1 VRHSRGVRLP
11 ALLLAVLFAAQLTGC
26 SGLFR
31 SNARPEQTYY
41 LRAPTA
47 PAAPATAPATGAA
60 AATTGGTDGSG
71 SSDAGSAAVIRA
83 SVRVGHPVVDP
94 GLDSSHITLVQPD
107 HQMNFYTGARWP
119 AALPE
124 VIETLTVETLS
135 ASGAWAAVVDSTSP
149 FPADYLLHVAVR
161 RFDADYTG
169 GGAAPVVHV
178 TFDCIIGRHE
188 GREVIETFVASAST
202 PAAANRLGE
211 VVSAFQQATGA
222 ALGSLAEQA
231 AQAAR
236 ADISHGAHAGHNKPA
251 AGGGR

>member
-1 VRHSRGVRLP
+1 VRHSRAVPPP
-11 ALLLAVLFAAQLTGC
+11 ALLLVALSAALLSGC

-47 PAAPATAPATGAA
+47 TAAAA
-60 AATTGGTDGSG
+60 AATSGATDSSG
-71 SSDAGSAAVIRA
+71 SSDAGSAPVIHA
-83 SVRVGHPVVDP
+83 SVRIGHPVVDP

-107 HQMNFYTGARWP
+107 HQMNFYSGARWP

-149 FPADYLLHVAVR
+149 FPADYLLQVAVR
-161 RFDADYTG
+161 RFDADYTE

-178 TFDCIIGRHE
+178 TFDCIIGRRE

-202 PAAANRLGE
+202 AAAANRLGE
-211 VVSAFQQATGA
+211 VVSAFQQATSA
-222 ALGSLAEQA
+222 ALGSLSERA
-231 AQAAR
+231 AQAVR
-236 ADISHGAHAGHNKPA
+236 ADIAHGGHEGHKPA
-251 AGGGR
+251 PAGGH

>member
-1 VRHSRGVRLP
+1 VRHSRGVRPP
-11 ALLLAVLFAAQLTGC
+11 ALLLAALSAALLAGC

-41 LRAPTA
+41 LRA
-47 PAAPATAPATGAA
+47 ATAAAA
-60 AATTGGTDGSG
+60 AATSGATDSSG
-71 SSDAGSAAVIRA
+71 SSDAGSAPVIHA
-83 SVRVGHPVVDP
+83 SVRIGHPVVDP

-107 HQMNFYTGARWP
+107 HQMNFYSGARWP

-149 FPADYLLHVAVR
+149 FPADYLLQVAVR

-178 TFDCIIGRHE
+178 TFDCIIGRRE

-211 VVSAFQQATGA
+211 VVSAFQQATSA
-222 ALGSLAEQA
+222 ALGSLSERA

-236 ADISHGAHAGHNKPA
+236 ADIAHGGHEGHKSAA
-251 AGGGR
+251 AGGH

>member
-1 VRHSRGVRLP
+1 MRLIPQAARGAAFIC
-11 ALLLAVLFAAQLTGC
+11 ALLGSACT
-26 SGLFR
+26 GLFH
-31 SNARPEQTYY
+31 SNAPPEQTYY
-41 LRAPTA
+41 LRA
-47 PAAPATAPATGAA
+47 ATAPATATATAAA
-60 AATTGGTDGSG
+60 AATGGATTGAADSSG
-71 SSDAGSAAVIRA
+71 SSDAGSAPVIRA
-83 SVRVGHPVVDP
+83 SVRVGHTVVDP

-188 GREVIETFVASAST
+188 GREVIETFIASAST
-202 PAAANRLGE
+202 PATANRLGE
-211 VVSAFQQATGA
+211 VVSAFQQASST
-222 ALGSLAEQA
+222 ALGSLSEQA
-231 AQAAR
+231 AQAVR
-236 ADISHGAHAGHNKPA
+236 ADISHGAHVGHKPA
-251 AGGGR
+251 AAGGH